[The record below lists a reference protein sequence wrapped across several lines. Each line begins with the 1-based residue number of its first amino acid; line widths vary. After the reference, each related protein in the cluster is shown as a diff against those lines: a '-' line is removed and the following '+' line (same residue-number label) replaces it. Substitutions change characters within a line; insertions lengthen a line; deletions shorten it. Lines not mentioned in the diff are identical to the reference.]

1 MVYWFDFTRGFTEH
15 FTVGDK
21 LGEGAYGCT
30 HICFEKSTGHE
41 YAVKILRKEGMQPE
55 DREAVQ
61 KEVKIL
67 KTVSQSI
74 ENIVVLY
81 GVFEDSTA
89 VYLLLELCTG
99 GELFDHIKEQG
110 SFSEADAANIV
121 RQILRVTAE
130 CHLNGI
136 IHRDL
141 KPENFLYASKGLDV
155 LKAID
160 FGLSDFFKPDTKF
173 TRIVGSPYYVAP
185 EVLKKNYGP
194 AADVWSVGVIAYVL
208 LCGGPYYVAPEVLKK
223 NYGPAADVWSVGV
236 IAYVLLCGGPPFW
249 GETDEELFDS
259 IIDDP
264 LDLETDPWPDVSESA
279 KDLLRRLL
287 TKDGRLRLSASQAL
301 SHPWV
306 REGGAAPQ
314 IPLCYD
320 IVNSLHQF
328 SKQSALKR
336 LFFKN
341 FAQNWDAKHQ
351 LQSLA
356 DQFTA
361 LDKDN
366 SGKVTLSEFQAA
378 IEAMRTGE
386 LGESVFNKTSID
398 TMLKSLDSDGDG
410 TLDYEEFLAAAV
422 QTLRLEDDAGW
433 STSAK
438 RAFSKLDTDG
448 NGYLTYDE
456 LEFAL
461 GTGSTDLRQMV
472 AEIDR
477 DRDGRVDF
485 DEFQ

>member
-208 LCGGPYYVAPEVLKK
+208 LCGGP
-223 NYGPAADVWSVGV
+223 
-236 IAYVLLCGGPPFW
+236 PFW

-264 LDLETDPWPDVSESA
+264 LDLETDPWPNVSESA

-378 IEAMRTGE
+378 IEVGSNCR
-386 LGESVFNKTSID
+386 
-398 TMLKSLDSDGDG
+398 
-410 TLDYEEFLAAAV
+410 AV
-422 QTLRLEDDAGW
+422 
-433 STSAK
+433 
-438 RAFSKLDTDG
+438 
-448 NGYLTYDE
+448 
-456 LEFAL
+456 
-461 GTGSTDLRQMV
+461 
-472 AEIDR
+472 
-477 DRDGRVDF
+477 
-485 DEFQ
+485 

>member
-1 MVYWFDFTRGFTEH
+1 
-15 FTVGDK
+15 
-21 LGEGAYGCT
+21 
-30 HICFEKSTGHE
+30 
-41 YAVKILRKEGMQPE
+41 LRLQ
-55 DREAVQ
+55 
-61 KEVKIL
+61 
-67 KTVSQSI
+67 
-74 ENIVVLY
+74 
-81 GVFEDSTA
+81 

-208 LCGGPYYVAPEVLKK
+208 LCGGP
-223 NYGPAADVWSVGV
+223 
-236 IAYVLLCGGPPFW
+236 PFW

-259 IIDDP
+259 IIDVGSPFCFLRCASPTLVLPRPPLGHLPIHGALGRTPQAPPRGLSAPHSSFFPCPRQSRSRRLLPSPRIPTVDIPKGVTSSPHPFSFSAPPPLLADFCRGAQDP
-264 LDLETDPWPDVSESA
+264 LDLETDPWPNVSESA

-378 IEAMRTGE
+378 IEVRFQLPSGVNDKGKGGR
-386 LGESVFNKTSID
+386 LI
-398 TMLKSLDSDGDG
+398 
-410 TLDYEEFLAAAV
+410 
-422 QTLRLEDDAGW
+422 LRP
-433 STSAK
+433 SPPS
-438 RAFSKLDTDG
+438 
-448 NGYLTYDE
+448 
-456 LEFAL
+456 
-461 GTGSTDLRQMV
+461 
-472 AEIDR
+472 
-477 DRDGRVDF
+477 
-485 DEFQ
+485 